1 MTYPIPRIS
10 VILPVRDAEK
20 TLAMAIESILGQTER
35 NLELLVVDDGSTDA
49 SLRILQEFAEL
60 DGRIRVLSTV
70 NPGIVE
76 ALNLGLAE
84 ARAPYLARMDAD
96 DFSLPERLGLQCDF
110 LDANPKVGLVSSR
123 VEHCSED
130 AEVRKGYEAYVEWT
144 NQVLDDADLR
154 LRRFV
159 ESPFAH
165 PSVVYR
171 KSVVERFG
179 GYREGSFPEDYEL
192 WLRWLEHGVKM
203 EKLDA
208 IMLRWR
214 DHDNR
219 ISRIDPRYLV
229 EAFYQMKLEYLHRW
243 LKDNNRHFPKV
254 KIWGAGR
261 ITRNRAK
268 SLMKAGTVVS
278 GYYDIDPRKVGNP
291 RTGLMVQSIEDIPEP
306 GKEFIV
312 AMVGTRGAREKVVA
326 FLRDR
331 GHREGTD
338 FVLAA

>member
-1 MTYPIPRIS
+1 MPSPIPRIS

-20 TLAMAIESILGQTER
+20 TLVMAIESILGQTER
-35 NLELLVVDDGSTDA
+35 NFELLVVDDGSTDA

-84 ARAPYLARMDAD
+84 ARSPYLARMDAD
-96 DFSLPERLGLQCDF
+96 DVSLPERLVLQCDY
-110 LDANPKVGLVSSR
+110 LDASPEVGLVSSR
-123 VEHCSED
+123 VEHWSED
-130 AEVRKGYEAYVEWT
+130 GEVRKGYETYVGWT
-144 NQVLDDADLR
+144 NQVLNDAELR

-192 WLRWLEHGVKM
+192 WLRWLEGGVRM
-203 EKLDA
+203 GKLGE
-208 IMLRWR
+208 ILLRWR

-219 ISRIDPRYLV
+219 LSRIDPRYSV

-278 GYYDIDPRKVGNP
+278 GFYDIDPRKVGNP

-306 GKEFIV
+306 GEEFIV
-312 AMVGTRGAREKVVA
+312 AMVGSRGAREKVVA
-326 FLRDR
+326 FLSDR

>member
-1 MTYPIPRIS
+1 MPSPIPRIS

-20 TLAMAIESILGQTER
+20 TLGMAIESILGQTER
-35 NLELLVVDDGSTDA
+35 SFELLVADDGSTD
-49 SLRILQEFAEL
+49 SSPRILREFAEL

-70 NPGIVE
+70 NSGIVE

-96 DFSLPERLGLQCDF
+96 DVSLPERLVLQCDY
-110 LDANPKVGLVSSR
+110 LDANPEVGLVSSR
-123 VEHCSED
+123 VEHWSED
-130 AEVRKGYEAYVEWT
+130 AEVRAGYEAYVEWT
-144 NQVLDDADLR
+144 NQVLDDTELR

-192 WLRWLEHGVKM
+192 WLRWLEHGVRM
-203 EKLDA
+203 GKLGE
-208 IMLRWR
+208 ILLRWR

-219 ISRIDPRYLV
+219 LSRIDPRYSV

-261 ITRNRAK
+261 ITRNRTK
-268 SLMKAGTVVS
+268 SLLKAGTVVS
-278 GYYDIDPRKVGNP
+278 GFYDIDPRKVGDP

-306 GKEFIV
+306 GEEFIV
-312 AMVGTRGAREKVVA
+312 AMVGARGAREKVVA

>member
-1 MTYPIPRIS
+1 MTSAIPRVS

-20 TLAMAIESILGQTER
+20 TLAMAIESILGQSER
-35 NLELLVVDDGSTDA
+35 NLELLVVNDGSRD
-49 SLRILQEFAEL
+49 SSHRILAEFAQF
-60 DGRIRVLSTV
+60 DRRIRVLSTV
-70 NPGIVE
+70 NHGIVE
-76 ALNLGLAE
+76 ALNLGLSE

-96 DFSLPERLGLQCDF
+96 DVSLPERLSLQCDF
-110 LDANPKVGLVSSR
+110 LDSHPKVGLVSCR
-123 VEHCSED
+123 VEYWSGDE
-130 AEVRKGYEAYVEWT
+130 ERRKGYETYVEWINELVEDT
-144 NQVLDDADLR
+144 GIR

-165 PSVVYR
+165 PSVVFR
-171 KSVVERFG
+171 KSLAG
-179 GYREGSFPEDYEL
+179 TYGAYRSGLFPEDYEL
-192 WLRWLEHGVKM
+192 WLRWLECGVKM

-208 IMLRWR
+208 ILLRWR
-214 DHDNR
+214 DHESR
-219 ISRIDPRYLV
+219 LSRIDPRYSV
-229 EAFYQMKLEYLHRW
+229 EAFYKMKLEYLHRW

-268 SLMKAGTVVS
+268 SLSKAGTVVS
-278 GYYDIDPRKVGNP
+278 GFYDIDPRKVGNP
-291 RTGLMVQSIEDIPEP
+291 RTGLMVQSIDDIPEP
-306 GKEFIV
+306 GEELIV
-312 AMVGTRGAREKVVA
+312 AMVGARGAREKVVA

>member
-1 MTYPIPRIS
+1 MPSPIPRIS

-20 TLAMAIESILGQTER
+20 TLGMAIESILGQTER
-35 NLELLVVDDGSTDA
+35 SFELLVADDGSTD
-49 SLRILQEFAEL
+49 SSPRILREFAEL

-70 NPGIVE
+70 NSGIVE

-96 DFSLPERLGLQCDF
+96 DVSLPERFVLQCDY
-110 LDANPKVGLVSSR
+110 LDANPEVGLVSCR
-123 VEHCSED
+123 VEHWSED
-130 AEVRKGYEAYVEWT
+130 AEVRAGYEAYVEWT
-144 NQVLDDADLR
+144 NQVLDDTDLR

-208 IMLRWR
+208 ILLRWR

-219 ISRIDPRYLV
+219 LSRMDPRYSV

-278 GYYDIDPRKVGNP
+278 GFYDIDPRKVGDP

-306 GKEFIV
+306 GEEFIV
-312 AMVGTRGAREKVVA
+312 AMVGARGAREKVVA

>member
-1 MTYPIPRIS
+1 MTSAIPRVS

-35 NLELLVVDDGSTDA
+35 NIELLVVDDGSTDA
-49 SLRILQEFAEL
+49 SLMILQEFAEL

-76 ALNLGLAE
+76 VLNLGLAE

-96 DFSLPERLGLQCDF
+96 DVSLPERLVLQCDY
-110 LDANPKVGLVSSR
+110 LDANPEVGLVSCR
-123 VEHCSED
+123 VEHWNED
-130 AEVRKGYEAYVEWT
+130 AEVRAGYEAYVGWT
-144 NQVLDDADLR
+144 NQVLNDADLR

-171 KSVVERFG
+171 KSVVDRFG

-192 WLRWLEHGVKM
+192 WLRWLEGGVRM
-203 EKLDA
+203 GKLGEVL
-208 IMLRWR
+208 LRWR

-219 ISRIDPRYLV
+219 LSRIDPRYSV

-268 SLMKAGTVVS
+268 SLFKAGTVVS
-278 GYYDIDPRKVGNP
+278 GFYDIDPRKVGNP

-312 AMVGTRGAREKVVA
+312 AMVGARGAREKVVA